1 MTTATT
7 RLLVDVRTAA
17 AALGCGRSYVY
28 DLINRGELPAVKL
41 GRLTRVPVDGL
52 TEFVSRLARYHDGVS
67 EVVSL
72 TPIHMDGMVPIIRR
86 GGGVRRA
93 QRESVQGRGDGT
105 SG

>member
-1 MTTATT
+1 MTTTT

-52 TEFVSRLARYHDGVS
+52 QEFVSRLTRYREAMP

-72 TPIHMDGMVPIIRR
+72 TPIHMEGVTPVIHR
-86 GGGVRRA
+86 GGGNRQA
-93 QRESVQGRGDGT
+93 QRESAKGRGDGA
-105 SG
+105 SR

>member
-1 MTTATT
+1 MTTIPT

-17 AALGCGRSYVY
+17 VALGCGRSYVY

-52 TEFVSRLARYHDGVS
+52 TEFVSRLARYHDGLS
-67 EVVSL
+67 GVVSL
-72 TPIHMDGMVPIIRR
+72 TPIHMEGMTPIIHR

-93 QRESVQGRGDGT
+93 QRDSAQGRGDGT
-105 SG
+105 SR

>member
-1 MTTATT
+1 MTTT

-52 TEFVSRLARYHDGVS
+52 QEFVSRLTRYRETMPG
-67 EVVSL
+67 VVSL
-72 TPIHMDGMVPIIRR
+72 TPIHMEGSTTVIHR
-86 GGGVRRA
+86 GGGNRQA
-93 QRESVQGRGDGT
+93 QRESAKGRSDGA
-105 SG
+105 SR

>member
-1 MTTATT
+1 MTTTT

-52 TEFVSRLARYHDGVS
+52 QEFVSRLTRYHEAMPG
-67 EVVSL
+67 VVSL
-72 TPIHMDGMVPIIRR
+72 TPIHMEGITPVIHR
-86 GGGVRRA
+86 GGGNRRA
-93 QRESVQGRGDGT
+93 QRESAKGRGDGA
-105 SG
+105 SR

>member
-1 MTTATT
+1 MTTTTT

-52 TEFVSRLARYHDGVS
+52 TEFVSRLARYHDGVRG
-67 EVVSL
+67 VVSL
-72 TPIHMDGMVPIIRR
+72 APIHMEGMTPIIHR
-86 GGGVRRA
+86 GGGARQA
-93 QRESVQGRGDGT
+93 QRESAQRRGHGT
-105 SG
+105 SR

>member
-1 MTTATT
+1 MTATT

-52 TEFVSRLARYHDGVS
+52 QEFVSRLARYPEPSTG
-67 EVVSL
+67 VVSL
-72 TPIHMDGMVPIIRR
+72 TPIHMEGATPVIHR
-86 GGGVRRA
+86 GGGIRQAR
-93 QRESVQGRGDGT
+93 RESAKGRGNGA
-105 SG
+105 SR

>member
-1 MTTATT
+1 MTTTT

-52 TEFVSRLARYHDGVS
+52 QEFVSRLARYHEALPG
-67 EVVSL
+67 VVSL
-72 TPIHMDGMVPIIRR
+72 TPIHMEGEVRVIHR
-86 GGGVRRA
+86 GGGDRQAR
-93 QRESVQGRGDGT
+93 RESAKGRGDGT
-105 SG
+105 SR

>member
-1 MTTATT
+1 MTTTTT

-52 TEFVSRLARYHDGVS
+52 TEFVSRLARYHDNGSGVI
-67 EVVSL
+67 SL
-72 TPIHMDGMVPIIRR
+72 TPIHMEGMMPIIHR
-86 GGGVRRA
+86 GGGVRQG
-93 QRESVQGRGDGT
+93 QRDSAQGRGHGT
-105 SG
+105 SR